1 MFEDWLQEKISVAEA
16 ETAHMVE
23 DERLGPD
30 PVPFGFQHHR
40 WQALLDQMQAGDE
53 IWTMRSSEESFD
65 HNAGRAGT
73 ALVRDGK
80 IVTCIMSIIN

>member
-1 MFEDWLQEKISVAEA
+1 MFEDWLREKISVAEA
-16 ETAHMVE
+16 EAAHMVE

-30 PVPFGFQHHR
+30 PVPFGFQNHR
-40 WQALLDQMQAGDE
+40 WQALLDQMQEGDE
-53 IWTMRSSEESFD
+53 IWTMRSSEESFE